1 MCCLTCG
8 LSLFLEEITASQL
21 SRFNKPVSRVNVADI
36 DVTLNEHVRLTDISE
51 DSVEATT
58 EDSFEATL

>member
-21 SRFNKPVSRVNVADI
+21 SRFKPVSRVNVANI
-36 DVTLNEHVRLTDISE
+36 DVTLNEHVRSTDISE

-58 EDSFEATL
+58 EDSVEATL